1 MIRPA
6 FHLAILK
13 QQRYNLK
20 SHFPIGL

>member
-13 QQRYNLK
+13 QQRYNPKL
-20 SHFPIGL
+20 HFSIGL